1 MNVIDKHSSLFLKKA
16 STREKEKKSFIPLTQ
31 NSLKIKTKYALLRNL
46 GGVALDSIE
55 ADDVENVCGN
65 GEQSLLKSIR
75 KTLTQLERKTR
86 QLIVHSLEED
96 LVIIW
101 RFVVVSL
108 SVCLSV
114 YLPISLSFSL
124 SQTHH
129 FLSLTLSN
137 VFDVLRYR
145 SQLG

>member
-1 MNVIDKHSSLFLKKA
+1 
-16 STREKEKKSFIPLTQ
+16 
-31 NSLKIKTKYALLRNL
+31 LKIKTKYALLRNL

-96 LVIIW
+96 LVIIC
-101 RFVVVSL
+101 RFVVVCL
-108 SVCLSV
+108 SVCLS
-114 YLPISLSFSL
+114 YCLSVCL
-124 SQTHH
+124 I
-129 FLSLTLSN
+129 
-137 VFDVLRYR
+137 V
-145 SQLG
+145 

>member
-1 MNVIDKHSSLFLKKA
+1 MERDEDLTGPYGFGSDSLWMAFDD
-16 STREKEKKSFIPLTQ
+16 ST
-31 NSLKIKTKYALLRNL
+31 SLKIKTKYALLRNL

-96 LVIIW
+96 LVSS
-101 RFVVVSL
+101 FEL
-108 SVCLSV
+108 S
-114 YLPISLSFSL
+114 Y
-124 SQTHH
+124 TK
-129 FLSLTLSN
+129 
-137 VFDVLRYR
+137 
-145 SQLG
+145 